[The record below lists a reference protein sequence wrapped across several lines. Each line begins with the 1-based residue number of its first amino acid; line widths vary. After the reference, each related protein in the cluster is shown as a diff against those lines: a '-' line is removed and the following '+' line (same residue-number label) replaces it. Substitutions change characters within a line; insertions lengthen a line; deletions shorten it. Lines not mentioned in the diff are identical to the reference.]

1 MPSTPTTRNRLNLQ
15 GSGDNAGT
23 WGGVLNT
30 QVFSLLDEA
39 LDGVTTITVTGDVP
53 LSSANYAT
61 DQARRR
67 ILKLIGSPAASFTVT
82 IPSVEKFYL
91 VHNTTAL
98 AHTVKAGGTGVA
110 VQPNSLNVVYCDG
123 VNTYSPSA
131 GLTAPV
137 GTVVDYGGAVA
148 PAGWLLCSGQSVSR
162 TTYTLLFQVIGT
174 AYGAGNGTSTFN
186 VPDCR
191 GRVRLA
197 PDNMGGGG
205 SANRTNNV
213 IANTLGSSAG
223 SQFLQAHTH
232 PATATFTDWA
242 TSVALIDIAAGSGRF
257 IYSPTGPGGYTATA
271 VDVAVDNA
279 SVPTGNGNNMMPC
292 LMFNAII
299 YAGV

>member
-15 GSGDNAGT
+15 GAGDNQGS

-39 LDGVTTITVTGDVP
+39 LDGVTTITVTADVP
-53 LSSANYAT
+53 LSSQNYAT
-61 DQARRR
+61 DQSRRR
-67 ILKLIGSPAASFTVT
+67 ILKLVGSPTASFTIT

-91 VHNTTAL
+91 VHNTTSVS
-98 AHTVKAGGTGVA
+98 HTVKAGGTGVI
-110 VQPNSLNVVYCDG
+110 VPPSSLTYVYCDG
-123 VNTYSPSA
+123 TNTFSPSA

-137 GTVVDYGGAVA
+137 GTVLDYGGAVA
-148 PAGWLLCSGQSVSR
+148 PTGWLLCAGQAISR
-162 TTYTLLFQVIGT
+162 TTYTALFQVIGT
-174 AYGAGNGTSTFN
+174 SYGAGNGSTTFN

-197 PDNMGGGG
+197 PDNMSGGG
-205 SANRTNNV
+205 SANRTNSV

-223 SQFLQAHTH
+223 SQFMQAHTH
-232 PATATFTDWA
+232 PATATVTDW
-242 TSVALIDIAAGSGRF
+242 TNTVVLTDIAAGTGRF
-257 IYSPTGPGGYTATA
+257 IYAPTGPGGYEAST
-271 VDVAVDNA
+271 VSVAVEDA

-292 LMFNAII
+292 LVFNTII